1 MKIIKFLFFFL
12 FFLILISVIII
23 YNLNQTYNIKKIIN
37 DLEKDLN
44 AKIVLNEEPDWVFL
58 PKIQLNVKS
67 KIENNLNIYSSKE
80 INISFIQSYNFSPLN
95 FKIDSN
101 SFFINGLEIKSLE
114 AYGNYI
120 FNDKKII
127 LKNLTGKVGDGK
139 FFLNGNINN
148 LKLEKINIT
157 GDIKNLHLNQILR
170 QLNLANWERI
180 EIKLSSNQFKFNSKK
195 NNILQSAEA
204 SVPINGSMYFAVTEE
219 ERFGIAFLRLLIEK
233 MPNLSNLSKSLT
245 QIIDGFDGKPALFKG
260 DLNIKSGLIQTDNLN
275 VKNQNNRIDIKGSYD
290 MIADLFDVKILF
302 FESDNLVVEA
312 LVLGNIE
319 NPSIQIVNE
328 NIISNNKDENVDLKK
343 VFDEGIQSLIDKLLG
358 TNE

>member
-44 AKIVLNEEPDWVFL
+44 AKIILNEEPNWIFL
-58 PKIQLNVKS
+58 PKIQLDIKS

-80 INISFIQSYNFSPLN
+80 MNISFTQSYNFSPLN
-95 FKIDSN
+95 FNIDSN

-120 FNDKKII
+120 YNDKKII
-127 LKNLTGKVGDGK
+127 LKSLTGKVGEGK
-139 FFLNGNINN
+139 FFLNGNIDNSE
-148 LKLEKINIT
+148 LKKIDII
-157 GDIKNLHLNQILR
+157 GDLKNLHLNQILK
-170 QLNLANWERI
+170 QLNLANWKRI
-180 EIKLSSNQFKFNSKK
+180 EIKLTSNQFKLTTNA
-195 NNILQSAEA
+195 NNILQTAEA

-233 MPNLSNLSKSLT
+233 TPNLNNLSKSLS

-260 DLNIKSGLIQTDNLN
+260 DLNIKNGLIQTDNLN

-290 MIADLFDVKILF
+290 MISDLFDIKILF

-312 LVLGNIE
+312 IVLGNIE

-328 NIISNNKDENVDLKK
+328 NVISNNKDENIDLKK

-358 TNE
+358 ISE

>member
-1 MKIIKFLFFFL
+1 MKITKFLFFFL
-12 FFLILISVIII
+12 FILIFISIIII
-23 YNLNQTYNIKKIIN
+23 YNLNKNYNIEKIIN
-37 DLEKDLN
+37 NLEKDLN
-44 AKIVLNEEPDWVFL
+44 AKIVLNEDPDWGFL
-58 PKIQLNVKS
+58 PKLQLDVKS

-148 LKLEKINIT
+148 SELQKINIT

-195 NNILQSAEA
+195 NNILQNAEA

-275 VKNQNNRIDIKGSYD
+275 VKNQNNRIEIKGTYD